1 MQIVGCEWQN
11 VCCRSFL
18 LVPSCDSF
26 RQVLI
31 TFTTGYPVVLGI
43 TTRGGSN
50 FSYKMTFFFHYEEIS
65 NFNDY
70 VISVFQL
77 PYNNTSKTHNF
88 FKFAKHVSIDFL
100 QFPAP
105 HWISKRAH
113 SIKRLVLTRQ
123 FFQTAH
129 LLTFHV
135 LMHFSMRFLP
145 SKWFFNATIWK
156 FRH

>member
-1 MQIVGCEWQN
+1 MGFPILSSLKFCFPCRRLGYIFANLQIVGCEWQK

-18 LVPSCDSF
+18 LVPICDSF
-26 RQVLI
+26 RQVLV

-65 NFNDY
+65 NFSDY

-88 FKFAKHVSIDFL
+88 FKFAKHVSIRRYSSHPQLKIIVL
-100 QFPAP
+100 Q
-105 HWISKRAH
+105 
-113 SIKRLVLTRQ
+113 LEYVLELHYTCMNSC
-123 FFQTAH
+123 A
-129 LLTFHV
+129 
-135 LMHFSMRFLP
+135 M
-145 SKWFFNATIWK
+145 
-156 FRH
+156 